1 MNKIFFI
8 IGNYGVGK
16 STCINYPIIKKENIF
31 INIFNNVWIL
41 GENIC
46 GADSLSNYKKENIFN
61 IILNNKDK
69 NIIITGNYYCQY
81 IDYIK
86 LKNHFKIITIYLN
99 TNYKNNA
106 LRIAKRNKNINV
118 NTYNSK
124 LKFHLN
130 LLKKIKN
137 ISKIHIIDNNKDI
150 ETVKNEIKIILY
162 E

>member
-81 IDYIK
+81 VDYIK

-106 LRIAKRNKNINV
+106 LRIAKRNKNIN
-118 NTYNSK
+118 Y
-124 LKFHLN
+124 
-130 LLKKIKN
+130 
-137 ISKIHIIDNNKDI
+137 
-150 ETVKNEIKIILY
+150 
-162 E
+162 